1 MLDQMTTGRSAQR
14 LMLPLLFVLIYGS
27 GFVGAKLGL
36 LYSEPFTFLLWRF
49 ILAGG
54 LLLVAAYLLDAAM
67 PSKLGWLIL
76 SGLLMQGV
84 FSAGLFYAVYL
95 GMKPAVSA
103 LIIALQPLLV
113 TVLAGFYLS
122 EKVTAQRWLG
132 LLLGVVGVVLVVI
145 DGLTTEG
152 NNWINISCAVIALL
166 GLSLG
171 QLIQKKH
178 CSDMN
183 LISGGAVQVLA
194 TIPPLLLLSWLFESG
209 ELTWHLELVIS
220 MFWMAVGVSIGALS
234 LLYIMLQQN
243 SASQVASVFY
253 GIPVAAAL
261 VAWPLFDQIP
271 TAIDW
276 FGFSIVVL
284 GVWVANSSFSLKA
297 RLQLRNS

>member
-1 MLDQMTTGRSAQR
+1 
-14 LMLPLLFVLIYGS
+14 
-27 GFVGAKLGL
+27 
-36 LYSEPFTFLLWRF
+36 
-49 ILAGG
+49 
-54 LLLVAAYLLDAAM
+54 
-67 PSKLGWLIL
+67 
-76 SGLLMQGV
+76 
-84 FSAGLFYAVYL
+84 
-95 GMKPAVSA
+95 

-132 LLLGVVGVVLVVI
+132 LLLGVLGVVLVVI

-171 QLIQKKH
+171 QLVQKKH

-183 LISGGAVQVLA
+183 LISGGAVQVLS

-209 ELTWHLELVIS
+209 ELIWHLELAIS

-271 TAIDW
+271 TAVDW

-284 GVWVANSSFSLKA
+284 GVWVANSTFSFKA
-297 RLQLRNS
+297 RLPLHNS